1 MEVKSKNSVAWEIV
15 SVEADMCRIYI
26 LEEDSKA
33 NRATSVVFQI
43 EQRHVLHWAFRNVS
57 TRF

>member
-1 MEVKSKNSVAWEIV
+1 MEVKGRNSVAWGIV
-15 SVEADMCRIYI
+15 SVEADMCRLYI

-43 EQRHVLHWAFRNVS
+43 EQRQALHRGFQNVS
-57 TRF
+57 TWF